1 MRKDHQL
8 KVDSTTQEY
17 ELMRDENG
25 QAMYRVETIIK

>member
-8 KVDSTTQEY
+8 KVDCTTQEY

-25 QAMYRVETIIK
+25 QAMY